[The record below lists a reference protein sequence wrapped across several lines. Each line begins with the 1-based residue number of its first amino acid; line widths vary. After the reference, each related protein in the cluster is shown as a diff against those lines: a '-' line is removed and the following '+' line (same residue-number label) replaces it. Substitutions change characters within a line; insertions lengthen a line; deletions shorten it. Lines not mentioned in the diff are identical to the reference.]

1 MVQLEKLKIRL
12 GIKDNAQ
19 DELLLMIIEDAES
32 ALLDYCNRKIILPKM
47 DGLQR
52 MLAICYYNR
61 IGSEGE
67 SSRSEGGVSVSYSSD
82 IPESIKSRLNSFRR
96 LKVVSLIEN
105 KR

>member
-61 IGSEGE
+61 IGSE
-67 SSRSEGGVSVSYSSD
+67 
-82 IPESIKSRLNSFRR
+82 
-96 LKVVSLIEN
+96 
-105 KR
+105 